1 LYGGLISESVR
12 SLTDISFD
20 DMEDLMVASAILH
33 LHFPPS
39 AMLEDTGV
47 GELTQT

>member
-1 LYGGLISESVR
+1 MNLLDH
-12 SLTDISFD
+12 LTDISFD